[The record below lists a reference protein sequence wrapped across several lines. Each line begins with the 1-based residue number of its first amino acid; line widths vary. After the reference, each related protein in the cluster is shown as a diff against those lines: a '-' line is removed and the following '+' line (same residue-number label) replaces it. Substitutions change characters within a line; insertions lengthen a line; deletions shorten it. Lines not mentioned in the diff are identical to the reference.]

1 MACRNGE
8 VNTDNVEIVKIKWLY
23 YNIANYFLSAISAK
37 VIAEQKT
44 VGEFL
49 VTDVGTYTRQYV
61 DILNPIEEKYMPLPG
76 PEN

>member
-1 MACRNGE
+1 MACRNSE

-61 DILNPIEEKYMPLPG
+61 DILNSIEEKYMPLPG